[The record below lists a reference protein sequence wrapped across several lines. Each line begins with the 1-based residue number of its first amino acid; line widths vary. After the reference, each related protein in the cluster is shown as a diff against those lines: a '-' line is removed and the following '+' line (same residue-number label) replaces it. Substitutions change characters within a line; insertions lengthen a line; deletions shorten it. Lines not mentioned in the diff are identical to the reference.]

1 MKESERVF
9 SALRA
14 CHRPL
19 GRTVARTFR
28 ELFAICSTRWPRYA
42 RKNESGSSRS
52 VRCQSFSPVRPLSA
66 EKTLKNRNEK
76 NRKNGELWTAIYPPR
91 MAPIGLKLG
100 QNAFQTIPNI
110 SFFDP
115 AKKQIGEIGLSKI
128 LFFSILVRF
137 SRIYVDLDVKFEFSM
152 QNDPWVAE
160 FQLSMTLGGG
170 VKSQKT
176 ILMSTYGEKWL
187 TVKAA
192 NYELCNKTISL

>member
-1 MKESERVF
+1 MPPTPRTDRRANFSRMFRNFVRRAGRDTREKMNPGARDLSVVKVSARYDPWQLKKRWKTETKKIKKLRTLNGRLPPEDGSDWPETWSKRVSDDSQHF
-9 SALRA
+9 IFWS
-14 CHRPL
+14 
-19 GRTVARTFR
+19 
-28 ELFAICSTRWPRYA
+28 W
-42 RKNESGSSRS
+42 
-52 VRCQSFSPVRPLSA
+52 
-66 EKTLKNRNEK
+66 
-76 NRKNGELWTAIYPPR
+76 
-91 MAPIGLKLG
+91 
-100 QNAFQTIPNI
+100 
-110 SFFDP
+110 
-115 AKKQIGEIGLSKI
+115 KQKIGENFWSK
-128 LFFSILVRF
+128 LLCFSMLVRF